1 MSKSNGSVE
10 KAVNS
15 IAFAT
20 FNSKPW
26 FCAFEA
32 GSFWT
37 IIINGQ
43 FVGGQFLLTAYS
55 LCLVVEM

>member
-1 MSKSNGSVE
+1 MSKGSIE
-10 KAVNS
+10 NAVNS

-26 FCAFEA
+26 FCAYLT
-32 GSFWT
+32 GSFGT

-55 LCLVVEM
+55 LCLQRVEM